1 MMGQLDGVRVI
12 DASTLFAGPLAA
24 MHLGDLGAEV
34 IKVENPRRPDGSRG
48 HGPSKDGHNLWWK
61 TLGRNKRTVGIDLGT
76 PGGQEVFTR
85 LAASADIVIENFR
98 PDTLE
103 TWGLGYDVLSAENPG
118 LILARITGF
127 GQVGPMRRR
136 AGFGTLAEAMSGFA
150 SLTGEPDGPP
160 TLPAFGLADGVTSLT
175 AAFALATALFTR
187 ERTGRGQVIDL
198 AIVEPLMAILGPQVS
213 RFDQMGTVQPRT
225 GNRSSNNA
233 PRNIYP
239 TADGSW
245 VAVSTSSQSIA
256 ERVLTLVGHPEVCQ
270 EPWFASGATRAEHA
284 DGLDALVGGWI
295 AARPRDVVIE
305 EFTRAQAAIAP
316 IYTAADIVAEEQ
328 FAAIGAIRRVEDPDL
343 GPLLMAGG
351 LFRSTEG
358 DAEIEF
364 TGRPPGAD
372 TDAVLGEL
380 GLTADELAALRT
392 QGAVA

>member
-270 EPWFASGATRAEHA
+270 EPWFAAGATRAEHA
-284 DGLDALVGGWI
+284 DELDALVGGWI

-358 DAEIEF
+358 DAEIAF

>member
-61 TLGRNKRTVGIDLGT
+61 TLGRNKRTVGIDLST

-103 TWGLGYDVLSAENPG
+103 TWGLGYDVLAAENPG

-160 TLPAFGLADGVTSLT
+160 TLPAFGLADGVTSLA

-284 DGLDALVGGWI
+284 DELDALVGGWI

-358 DAEIEF
+358 DAEIAF

-380 GLTADELAALRT
+380 GLTGDELAALRT

>member
-1 MMGQLDGVRVI
+1 MGQLDGVRVI

-76 PGGQEVFTR
+76 PGGQEVFRR

-103 TWGLGYDVLSAENPG
+103 KWGLGYDVLSAENPG

-160 TLPAFGLADGVTSLT
+160 TLPAFGLADGVTSLA

-270 EPWFASGATRAEHA
+270 EPWFAAGATRAEHA
-284 DGLDALVGGWI
+284 DELDALVGGWI

-358 DAEIEF
+358 DAEIAF

>member
-61 TLGRNKRTVGIDLGT
+61 TLGRNKRTVGIDLST

-103 TWGLGYDVLSAENPG
+103 KWGLGYDVLSAENPG

-160 TLPAFGLADGVTSLT
+160 TLPAFGLADGVTSLA

-270 EPWFASGATRAEHA
+270 EPWFAAGATRAEHA
-284 DGLDALVGGWI
+284 DELDALVGGWI

-380 GLTADELAALRT
+380 GLTADELAALRA

>member
-160 TLPAFGLADGVTSLT
+160 TLPAFGLADGVTSLA

-270 EPWFASGATRAEHA
+270 EPWFAAGATRAEHA
-284 DGLDALVGGWI
+284 DVLDALVGGWI

-358 DAEIEF
+358 DAEIAF

-380 GLTADELAALRT
+380 GLTGDDLTALRT

>member
-103 TWGLGYDVLSAENPG
+103 TWGLGYDVLAAENPG

-380 GLTADELAALRT
+380 GLTADELAALRA